1 MDITRSRLCGCAL
14 LGHSTDIPFR
24 SFAHVCLRFP
34 YGPQASTDSTHQH
47 LCPIFMQTE
56 RNKQSSHWEDLQQP
70 SQKLPHQVESLTVF
84 FCVCVYDLFLFCF
97 LSPRASLSRR
107 VLQCPGVLLEREHQP
122 TCAGTQQIKKGIFG
136 HTKRFFI

>member
-47 LCPIFMQTE
+47 LCQTDPIFMQTE
-56 RNKQSSHWEDLQQP
+56 RNKQSSQWEDLQQP

-84 FCVCVYDLFLFCF
+84 FCVCVFMICFCF
-97 LSPRASLSRR
+97 VFCLPGLVCQDVYCN
-107 VLQCPGVLLEREHQP
+107 VLGCYQRENISQHVP
-122 TCAGTQQIKKGIFG
+122 VRSK
-136 HTKRFFI
+136 